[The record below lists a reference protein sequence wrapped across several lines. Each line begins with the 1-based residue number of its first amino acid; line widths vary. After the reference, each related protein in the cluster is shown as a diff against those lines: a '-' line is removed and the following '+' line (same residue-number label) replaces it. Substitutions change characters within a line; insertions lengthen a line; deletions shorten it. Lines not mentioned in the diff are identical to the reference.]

1 MKTQACSWRVTVT
14 RNPGR
19 CKAAR
24 YTAAYGEWPRDIEAE
39 GATAA
44 EAKAN
49 LTAKL
54 VTALQTIREAKP
66 TFARADDEAMWA
78 AVPAF
83 DGGATHWRITDESAW
98 GGTSSSAP
106 ASEAFATCVGMT
118 VIPSR

>member
-1 MKTQACSWRVTVT
+1 MSEDTSVKLGVTVT
-14 RNPGR
+14 KNPGR
-19 CKAAR
+19 KAGYQA
-24 YTAAYGEWPRDIEAE
+24 TYGEYPADIWAD

-49 LTAKL
+49 LAAKL

-66 TFARADDEAMWA
+66 RFARADDGAMWA

-106 ASEAFATCVGMT
+106 AGEAFATCVGMT
-118 VIPSR
+118 VVPSR